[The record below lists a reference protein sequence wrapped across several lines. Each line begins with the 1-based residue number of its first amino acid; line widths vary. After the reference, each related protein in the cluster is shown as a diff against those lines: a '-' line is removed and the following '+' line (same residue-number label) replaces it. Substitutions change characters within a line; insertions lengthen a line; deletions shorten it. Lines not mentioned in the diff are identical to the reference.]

1 MYAQIPPRPQ
11 MPTAADQER
20 AQMQCDRLNILNDDW
35 RELINEWLAE
45 HIGKDRRHVWG
56 IPDISANPLADL
68 SRQLSIPGL
77 YGRAPHVQH
86 GVDNLEALL
95 GQDGYLA
102 QAGLWTKMQQV
113 QYYTLGIGDF
123 AINVNVVNDRL
134 VLRLVPPHNLLV
146 KSSADDPQHAVCV
159 YELRLMYDKTTETY
173 EWVWELFD
181 IGHDGTE
188 AQHRVIL
195 ANRDGSFGP
204 DVSDRYL
211 SSSVVGDEY
220 PYRSA
225 DGQAVVPYSFYRSS
239 DTGTLWNT
247 NSNRGIVQGTL
258 NTALYWTYVGHSARD
273 ATGSFTI
280 VSGLAPLGAT
290 THKDQYGN
298 TVSSMTITP
307 GALAYHEPTSDSQ
320 PFVQSIGS
328 GINLKDLTAFADLYE
343 MKQAVRYGL
352 NPTDLTRQSANP
364 ASGAALMI
372 SNSGKREYSA
382 QVEPLYRHSD
392 LHTLRLCAIVLNRAG
407 LGPFPESGYTISY
420 AEIKNS
426 PAEARERREDIQWQV
441 DNGYLSP
448 VDAYKM
454 LNPGVSDEDARAAL
468 VKSRTDEFEIS
479 TRVAQVVKSESDDT
493 TPQAALD
500 SAVASTPGKDTGSD
514 VAKTA
519 LNGAQIKSLLDLV
532 SAVAAGTI
540 DRESAIEIVQ
550 VSFPTVD
557 AATAELLI
565 STTVNRG
572 NDGEA

>member
-1 MYAQIPPRPQ
+1 MLTTTIPPRPL
-11 MPTAADQER
+11 MPTADEQLR
-20 AQMQCDRLNILNDDW
+20 AQAQCDRLNILNDDW
-35 RELINEWLAE
+35 RELIDEWLAE

-77 YGRAPHVQH
+77 YGRAPKVQH
-86 GVDNLEALL
+86 GVETLEQFL

-102 QAGLWTKMQQV
+102 KAGLWTKMQQV

-123 AINVNVVNDRL
+123 AVNVNVINSQL
-134 VLRLVPPHNLLV
+134 VLRLVPPHNLYV
-146 KSSADDPQHAVCV
+146 KSSEDDPQTPICV
-159 YELRLMYDKTTETY
+159 YELRLMYCHDECEY
-173 EWVWELFD
+173 EWIWE
-181 IGHDGTE
+181 IYEIEHDGKP
-188 AQHRVIL
+188 ASHRVVL
-195 ANRDGSFGP
+195 ANRDGTFGE
-204 DVSDRYL
+204 DVSERFL
-211 SSSVVGDEY
+211 GQAFIGDEY
-220 PYRSA
+220 PYRNENDEA
-225 DGQAVVPYSFYRSS
+225 IIPYSFYRSA
-239 DTGTLWNT
+239 DTGTMWNV

-328 GINLKDLTAFADLYE
+328 GINLKDLTHFADLYE

-364 ASGAALMI
+364 TSGAALMI

-392 LHTLRLCAIVLNRAG
+392 LQTLQLCAIVLNRAG
-407 LGPFPESGYTISY
+407 LGLFPESGYTISY

-454 LNPGVSDEDARAAL
+454 LNPGVSDEDAKAAL

-479 TRVAQVVKSESDDT
+479 QR
-493 TPQAALD
+493 
-500 SAVASTPGKDTGSD
+500 
-514 VAKTA
+514 
-519 LNGAQIKSLLDLV
+519 
-532 SAVAAGTI
+532 
-540 DRESAIEIVQ
+540 
-550 VSFPTVD
+550 VD
-557 AATAELLI
+557 AVTGQPAE
-565 STTVNRG
+565 
-572 NDGEA
+572 DDFGEA

>member
-1 MYAQIPPRPQ
+1 MSSQIPPRPA
-11 MPTAADQER
+11 MPTRE
-20 AQMQCDRLNILNDDW
+20 AQRRSQAQCDRLKILNDDW
-35 RELINEWLAE
+35 RDIIDDWLAE

-77 YGRAPHVQH
+77 YGIAPSVKH
-86 GVDNLEALL
+86 GTDSLEGFL

-134 VLRLVPPHNLLV
+134 VLRLVPPHNLYV
-146 KSSADDPQHAVCV
+146 EASEDDPQNPYRVW
-159 YELRLMYDKTTETY
+159 ELRLMWWDAEREYI
-173 EWVWELFD
+173 WVWEQYQTEFD
-181 IGHDGTE
+181 GRE
-188 AQHRVIL
+188 ASHRVVL
-195 ANRDGSFGP
+195 ANRDGSPGK
-204 DVSDRYL
+204 DVSDLFLGRP
-211 SSSVVGDEY
+211 VVGAAY
-220 PYRSA
+220 PYRGA
-225 DGQAVVPYSFYRSS
+225 DDKAVIPYSFYRSS
-239 DTGTLWNT
+239 DTGTFWNT

-280 VSGLAPLGAT
+280 VSGLSPIGAT
-290 THKDQYGN
+290 THKDSSGN
-298 TVSSMTITP
+298 VVSSMTITP

-328 GINLKDLTAFADLYE
+328 GVNLADLTAFADLYE

-392 LHTLRLCAIVLNRAG
+392 LQTLKLCALVLNRAG

-420 AEIKNS
+420 AEIKRS

-448 VDAYKM
+448 VSAYKL
-454 LNPGVSDEDARAAL
+454 LNPGMSEEDARNAL
-468 VKSRTDEFEIS
+468 VKSRVDEFQIS
-479 TRVAQVVKSESDDT
+479 QQVE
-493 TPQAALD
+493 
-500 SAVASTPGKDTGSD
+500 
-514 VAKTA
+514 
-519 LNGAQIKSLLDLV
+519 
-532 SAVAAGTI
+532 
-540 DRESAIEIVQ
+540 
-550 VSFPTVD
+550 
-557 AATAELLI
+557 AATGQPA
-565 STTVNRG
+565 G
-572 NDGEA
+572 DDYGEA